1 MEADTRNTSRAPG
14 GGGAGSPPCPTTGPP
29 AAVQAS
35 GAAVHASS
43 TSVTPQPAP
52 SPQHRVPPAA
62 ERLRPGPSTTPASLA
77 AEAGADSR
85 KPSLSELGHRLLA
98 LVGEY
103 KEYAAYYLGT
113 RFDGVKVSL
122 RNVGIYAALGIIGL
136 IALSAVVTTAVV
148 LLLVGSAW
156 GLGVLFRGDYG
167 PRIWLGAL
175 LVGLLVLGGL
185 AAGVLLGL
193 RMLTSTFR
201 KAMVKKYEQ
210 RKRWQ
215 RGQFGRNVD
224 DAAATA
230 PASRS

>member
-1 MEADTRNTSRAPG
+1 MEADTRNTPLG
-14 GGGAGSPPCPTTGPP
+14 GGAAGSPPCPTTGP
-29 AAVQAS
+29 AT
-35 GAAVHASS
+35 GAAARPPEPKVAEPRATGSS
-43 TSVTPQPAP
+43 FAFDAGRVRPAP
-52 SPQHRVPPAA
+52 A
-62 ERLRPGPSTTPASLA
+62 A
-77 AEAGADSR
+77 AEAGTDGR
-85 KPSLSELGHRLLA
+85 KPTVSELGSRMMA

-113 RFDGVKVSL
+113 KFDGIKVSL
-122 RNVGIYAALGIIGL
+122 RNMGILAALGVVGL

-175 LVGLLVLGGL
+175 LVGLVVLGAL
-185 AAGVLLGL
+185 VAGVIIG
-193 RMLTSTFR
+193 MKILTGTFR
-201 KAMVKKYEQ
+201 KAMVNKYEQ

-224 DAAATA
+224 DAAAAA
-230 PASRS
+230 PAARS